1 MKMKNKLLYLL
12 TLLVLI
18 VLVAG
23 GLKLRQ
29 QRQQELAQTAPP
41 TIAPWAVGAVKVER
55 GRATVGFP
63 ALALVK
69 GANEVAVASQL
80 GGIILEMGP
89 REGQTVAKGDL
100 LARIDTRE
108 LEDTL
113 ASLQAQ
119 RDGAV
124 ADAERKAR
132 DAQRAQDLLKSHT
145 ISQSQVDQERAAAR
159 SAEEQVR
166 SLEKQVAAART
177 RIGYARISAPFE
189 GVVSARFADPGDLAT
204 VGKALYRLVD
214 TRSARLEVRLPA
226 EVLARVHPGTEVM
239 LEQGNE
245 ILNLKTDRVF
255 PNLDERS
262 LGRLE
267 TDVSELPFGEAPGAL
282 LRARVITTAMV
293 DALLVPADSLLPST
307 DPEHSRVLRLTSEQP
322 PRIQAVPVTIRLRA
336 AEGVAVEGDLKP
348 GDRLVSAHETTLL
361 RLQDGDPVRVEGP
374 AK

>member
-1 MKMKNKLLYLL
+1 MKNKLLYLL
-12 TLLVLI
+12 ILLFLV

-23 GLKLRQ
+23 GLMLRQ

-41 TIAPWAVGAVKVER
+41 TTAPWAVDAVSVER

-69 GANEVAVASQL
+69 GANEVAVAAQL

-113 ASLQAQ
+113 ASVQAQ

-124 ADAERKAR
+124 ADAERKVR

-189 GVVSARFADPGDLAT
+189 ESSLRASPTPVIWLPSESPYT
-204 VGKALYRLVD
+204 VWSIPVAPVWRCACPPRCWRGCIQVPRWCWSKG
-214 TRSARLEVRLPA
+214 TRS
-226 EVLARVHPGTEVM
+226 
-239 LEQGNE
+239 
-245 ILNLKTDRVF
+245 
-255 PNLDERS
+255 
-262 LGRLE
+262 
-267 TDVSELPFGEAPGAL
+267 
-282 LRARVITTAMV
+282 
-293 DALLVPADSLLPST
+293 ST
-307 DPEHSRVLRLTSEQP
+307 
-322 PRIQAVPVTIRLRA
+322 
-336 AEGVAVEGDLKP
+336 
-348 GDRLVSAHETTLL
+348 
-361 RLQDGDPVRVEGP
+361 
-374 AK
+374 